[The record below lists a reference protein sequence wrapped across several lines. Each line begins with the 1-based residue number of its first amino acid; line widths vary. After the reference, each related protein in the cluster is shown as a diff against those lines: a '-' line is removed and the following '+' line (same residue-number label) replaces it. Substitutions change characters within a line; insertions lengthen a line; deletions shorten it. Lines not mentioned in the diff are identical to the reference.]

1 MLFSI
6 DFNTLF
12 YHPAKNNKKN
22 PQVFQLFSRKLT
34 DSYYPKCI
42 PIQAVYT
49 ITNLISPQDDLMN
62 ENLNLLQ

>member
-1 MLFSI
+1 ME
-6 DFNTLF
+6 FNALF
-12 YHPAKNNKKN
+12 YLSAKNYKKT
-22 PQVFQLFSRKLT
+22 QASRLLAGKLT

-62 ENLNLLQ
+62 ENLNQLQ